1 MRAEILALRGM
12 AGPPS
17 RLPRPDPTADLIGY
31 HVPDELAAAI
41 QPGQLVAIPLGARVG
56 VGLVWA
62 LDASD
67 ELDDVNI
74 MDDQDDADG
83 PDDADDTATAWG
95 DEQSGDTLRERST
108 VYATQYTTRRLRAIK
123 SILLDEPMVL
133 AAQRA
138 LAEWIAAYY
147 SAPLGQAA
155 RLMAPP
161 GLLASVRVVMR
172 PTDADASANGD
183 ASAEAPS
190 EASAAM
196 EIAEAGWRT
205 GQTIAPIIGARI
217 VNDADAV
224 LALLRERGW
233 LERDQVVTTL
243 GAKRGGSALRTL
255 TERNAVTLRAE
266 LPGVML
272 HPRQERRVALTG
284 DPERLADWRAA
295 ARATLDSL
303 VTLAA
308 EAPAETPADATQ
320 AAATSQ
326 RRRVDV
332 RHTGQRQR
340 RRLGGVVAA
349 LRAPA
354 SAPPTARV
362 AGATTADERRM
373 ERQAERILRQLAA
386 LDVLERTARAA
397 DGAGDLALNS
407 PTAATP
413 TPTADAPATEA
424 DVAWQPDLD
433 VARDLRRSWRLEELR
448 RLTRVTPAAL
458 AELAAAGLVAI
469 QTVEVRRDPLA
480 GADILRTAPLT
491 LTTQQA
497 HALDVI
503 LGRVA
508 PTGRTSSETA
518 GESARVC
525 LLHGVT
531 GSGKTEVY
539 LQALAHVIAQG
550 KRGLALVPEIALTPQ
565 AMARFA
571 GRFPGRVALLHSG
584 LTSAERLDEWRRI
597 RTGQVDVVLGSRSA
611 LFAPIEDLGLI
622 IVDEEHES
630 AYKQDRSPTY
640 HARDVAV
647 RLGALTGA
655 TVVLGSAT
663 PAVESYW
670 RATTG
675 EYTLIELTERAG
687 PHPYPSP
694 VRGRGALRA
703 PAASA
708 GEGGDG
714 YVAPELPPV
723 TIVDLRA
730 ELRAGAT
737 SVLSGAL
744 QRALHETLERREQAI
759 LFLNRRGSAS
769 CVMCR
774 ECGYVARCEHCDVS
788 LTYHAT
794 ESALICHYCGNQTA
808 APQVCPL
815 CWSASIRYFG
825 LGSERV
831 EATVK
836 RMFPAARVLRWDRDT
851 ARTRQAHEQLLRAFA
866 ERRADILVGTQ
877 MIAKG
882 LDLPGVTLVG
892 VVSAD
897 TALFLPDF
905 RANERAFQLLTQVAG
920 RAGRGATAG
929 RVLMQTFNP
938 EHFCIQAA
946 AQHDYHTFCAA
957 ELSARRQYGYPPFRR
972 FVKLTYE
979 HADRYSAQIEATTL
993 AERLERLIRA
1003 LGLPETDLV
1012 GPAPAF
1018 MERLRGRYRWQIILR
1033 GADPIPVLR
1042 ALEADDLPRGW
1053 SIDIDPASSL

>member
-1 MRAEILALRGM
+1 
-12 AGPPS
+12 
-17 RLPRPDPTADLIGY
+17 
-31 HVPDELAAAI
+31 
-41 QPGQLVAIPLGARVG
+41 
-56 VGLVWA
+56 
-62 LDASD
+62 
-67 ELDDVNI
+67 
-74 MDDQDDADG
+74 
-83 PDDADDTATAWG
+83 
-95 DEQSGDTLRERST
+95 
-108 VYATQYTTRRLRAIK
+108 
-123 SILLDEPMVL
+123 
-133 AAQRA
+133 
-138 LAEWIAAYY
+138 
-147 SAPLGQAA
+147 
-155 RLMAPP
+155 
-161 GLLASVRVVMR
+161 
-172 PTDADASANGD
+172 
-183 ASAEAPS
+183 
-190 EASAAM
+190 M

-205 GQTIAPIIGARI
+205 GQTAAPITGARI

-243 GAKRGGSALRTL
+243 GAKRGGAALRTL
-255 TERNAVTLRAE
+255 TARNAVTLRAE
-266 LPGVML
+266 LPGAML
-272 HPRQERRVALTG
+272 RPRQERRVALVG
-284 DPERLADWRAA
+284 DPERLAEWRAA
-295 ARATLDSL
+295 ARAALDQL
-303 VTLAA
+303 VG
-308 EAPAETPADATQ
+308 EAPTTPADAD
-320 AAATSQ
+320 ASDPDASDPDASA
-326 RRRVDV
+326 
-332 RHTGQRQR
+332 RHTPPGQQRMATHGAPRRTR
-340 RRLGGVVAA
+340 RRLSGVAAA

-354 SAPPTARV
+354 SVANTTRMARHSP
-362 AGATTADERRM
+362 ASADERRE
-373 ERQAERILRQLAA
+373 ERHAERILRQLAA
-386 LDVLERTARAA
+386 LDVLERAAHEGAA
-397 DGAGDLALNS
+397 DTQPADTPVDAVTDAIT
-407 PTAATP
+407 PAAATSATANS
-413 TPTADAPATEA
+413 TPAPDADA
-424 DVAWQPDLD
+424 AWRPDLG

-448 RLTRVTPAAL
+448 RLTRVTPGAL

-469 QTVEVRRDPLA
+469 QAVEVRRDPLA
-480 GADILRTAPLT
+480 GRDILRTAPLT
-491 LTTQQA
+491 LTAQQA

-503 LGRVA
+503 LGHIELA
-508 PTGRTSSETA
+508 GADSETA
-518 GESARVC
+518 GETARVC

-584 LTSAERLDEWRRI
+584 LTPAERLDEWRRI

-670 RATTG
+670 RATIG

-687 PHPYPSP
+687 PHPSPSP
-694 VRGRGALRA
+694 KGRGA
-703 PAASA
+703 A
-708 GEGGDG
+708 GGALVADG
-714 YVAPELPPV
+714 ELGVSETVETRSGAPELPPV

-744 QRALHETLERREQAI
+744 QRALRETLERHEQAI

-794 ESALICHYCGNQTA
+794 ESALICHYCGQQTA

-836 RMFPAARVLRWDRDT
+836 LMFPAARVLRWDRDT

-993 AERLERLIRA
+993 AERLERLILA